1 MITEIKTNQH
11 KIPRMRTVHEAAE
24 ELKKMDANT
33 AVTEYHIRR
42 LVLDGALPKIKAGK
56 KYLINLDSLLDYLAN
71 PYDERFRK
79 EE

>member
-1 MITEIKTNQH
+1 MELYNNRNNN
-11 KIPRMRTVHEAAE
+11 KIPRMHTVHEAAQE
-24 ELKKMDANT
+24 MKRLDANT

-42 LVLDGALPKIKAGK
+42 LVLDGVLPKIKAGK

-79 EE
+79 EG